1 MGAKKLATSG
11 FLVAVFVC
19 IGVWSHPAYSQ
30 TPAQG
35 NKAVIDSSG
44 GPTPSTIWIDASAWW
59 DESTTT
65 NPDLCN
71 ILNTIIALQIS
82 GGSTV
87 GVVIDA
93 RGLYNSFLTSP
104 AVACT
109 GTPFP
114 TSASSFA
121 MTILLP
127 SATIPMSSTW
137 IVPNNTRLVGEG
149 QNTNLVAESGFTG
162 TGYMIEMGASSL
174 CSAVSGSSVCTSVG
188 IEHLLLSDP
197 HQTGVGG
204 IDNQFSTNS
213 SYVNDVNLDSFNNI
227 GLNLSAPDSGPYSNV
242 TFSSAPAG
250 SPNGPGP
257 TCVYIGAQTL
267 GVHGVT
273 CTGNSTTGI
282 GVPDGGVAG
291 IYVNASNNTIEDIHL
306 EAFWNGIEIG
316 NIASGTVANV
326 LVSNVTGSKS
336 GMGCG
341 TGTKCQVTN
350 IVHVCGPDPA
360 NSSDICLA
368 ATSLTKTQDVSLF
381 NILGLSGSTDII
393 ASVRDDATATAI
405 VRCAACEQPLSTA
418 IYALGEPYAG
428 GYPRLATNPSSPG
441 TNYDTTSTF
450 VPTWSEGSSSLVGD
464 SCITPGAIYS
474 NTSGGSMTS
483 IFVCTYNGT
492 TYLWKAIA

>member
-1 MGAKKLATSG
+1 MGAKKVATSS
-11 FLVAVFVC
+11 FLVAAFVC

-35 NKAVIDSSG
+35 NKTVIDSSG

-59 DESTTT
+59 DQSTTT
-65 NPDLCN
+65 TPDLCY

-93 RGLYNSFLTSP
+93 RGLYNSFLTNA

-127 SATIPMSSTW
+127 AASIPMLSTW
-137 IVPNNTRLVGEG
+137 TLPNNTRLVGEG

-162 TGYMIEMGASSL
+162 TGYMIEMGGSGV
-174 CSAVSGSSVCTSVG
+174 CPAVSSASVCTSVG
-188 IEHLLLSDP
+188 IEHLLLSDS

-213 SYVNDVNLDSFNNI
+213 SYVNDVNLNSFNNI
-227 GLNLSAPDSGPYSNV
+227 GLNITAPDSGPYSNV
-242 TFSSAPAG
+242 AFSSAPAG
-250 SPNGPGP
+250 SSNGPGP
-257 TCVYIGAQTL
+257 TCINIGAQTL
-267 GVHGVT
+267 GFHGVT
-273 CTGNSTTGI
+273 CTGNSATGTS
-282 GVPDGGVAG
+282 GATGGVGA
-291 IYVNASNNTIEDIHL
+291 IYVNASNNTIEDVHI
-306 EAFWNGIEIG
+306 EAFWNGVEIG
-316 NIASGTVANV
+316 NISSGTVANV

-336 GMGCG
+336 GSGCG
-341 TGTKCQVTN
+341 SGTQCQVTN
-350 IVHVCGPDPA
+350 VVHICGTNPA
-360 NSSDICLA
+360 NSADVCSSS
-368 ATSLTKTQDVSLF
+368 TSSTTNQDVTLL
-381 NILGLSGSTDII
+381 NILGLSGATNVI

-428 GYPRLATNPSSPG
+428 GYPRFATNPSSPG

-474 NTSGGSMTS
+474 NTSGSSMTS
-483 IFVCTYNGT
+483 VFVCTYNGT
-492 TYLWKAIA
+492 TFLWKAIA